1 MFYFR
6 FKVVVLRLRP
16 RILRARA
23 TSMNIDVRLQVAIP
37 LGGERQLKKIIRV
50 AQPEFTTR
58 SRLQVT
64 LQECFGGHTTP
75 SFPVR
80 LLGSIQPEPYR
91 RVPTV
96 SAPSVEF
103 RRKRVPTA
111 CFNDGM
117 TTRVRASCWRP
128 TIRRSTLAARVR
140 AEARVVRGPAYV
152 VQDNIDTDQIIP
164 AEYLTLVPTK
174 VRARTS
180 SMRRRRPKCR
190 PSCLTPVDW
199 QLESGG
205 GMERQGNDERT
216 RFEPQPPFGSKATK
230 NAYGGCV

>member
-1 MFYFR
+1 MFIGI
-6 FKVVVLRLRP
+6 RLRG
-16 RILRARA
+16 
-23 TSMNIDVRLQVAIP
+23 AIP
-37 LGGERQLKKIIRV
+37 LGGEHQLTEITRV
-50 AQPEFTTR
+50 AQLEFTTR
-58 SRLQVT
+58 SRLLVV

-75 SFPVR
+75 FTPVR

-96 SAPSVEF
+96 SAPSVKF
-103 RRKRVPTA
+103 RRKRVPTT
-111 CFNDGM
+111 CFNDAM

-128 TIRRSTLAARVR
+128 TIRKSTLAARVR
-140 AEARVVRGPAYV
+140 AQARVVRGPAYV

-199 QLESGG
+199 QMESGG